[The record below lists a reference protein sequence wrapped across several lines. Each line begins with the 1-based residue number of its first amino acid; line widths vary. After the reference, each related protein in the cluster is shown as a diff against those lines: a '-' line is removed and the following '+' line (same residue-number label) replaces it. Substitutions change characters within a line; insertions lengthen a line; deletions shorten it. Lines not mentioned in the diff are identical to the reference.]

1 MRRFIASFFLLVL
14 TTGAARADDLSVSS
28 NFVDTSSQT
37 PSLCVQFNEA
47 LSPSLSAHYED
58 YVRVDHFSGLVA
70 EVSGANLCIGG
81 LPYETHYHLTLL
93 AGLTAQSGDKL
104 PNDTGIDFSP
114 GDRPSLVAISGN
126 GLYLAKRSATGLAIT
141 TVNVRKLAVHVLRL
155 NDLNAIQ
162 DFSTIAGNQVFDP
175 TQQSFNGDNL
185 LSLIGGQ
192 AGVVWSGVMP
202 VATVADQNVNTLFP
216 IAAALGQSGDLMAG
230 KPGVYLV
237 VAEDAATAVPAGFWA
252 GTLSGDAEANANS
265 TSFATHWVVVTDL
278 GLTAMTGDDGLHV
291 VVRSISSAAAASGV
305 RLNLI
310 STGGDVLDSV
320 TSDADGRAAFPAAL
334 LDGHLAN
341 APLAVAAYGADGDF
355 SYLPLTTGAFDL
367 SDRGVTGRAAPV
379 TNDAYLA
386 ADRGIFR
393 PGETAH
399 VLVLLHDADGHALAR
414 QTFSLG
420 LVRPDTVQVGTI
432 QAVTDDAG
440 GAVVP
445 VALPANALHG
455 PWTIQAAIDP
465 TLPPIGS
472 LTLSVENFQPADMRV
487 DATGAPARAT
497 PGAQLNLA
505 AAGMYLYGAP
515 ALLPIKA
522 SVTITTDKTPIPG
535 VTGYDFGL
543 LNDQFADSE
552 TDLAAP
558 DSAGP
563 DGKVAFTGT
572 IPQPAATTQPLR
584 AKIAIGYMEPS
595 GNITNAEQV
604 VKLTTTKTLV
614 GVKPLF
620 QGGSVDSGAPAVFD
634 LAAFDPDTGKMVADD
649 VQIRIVRTDTIY
661 DWVGSAGSWTW
672 HSYTV
677 DHPVALTQLAL
688 DGGGPTEVSRALPDG
703 DYTIIAAD
711 PRTGAATSVAF
722 SVGWSGLGASASTP
736 DTLDLTADHT
746 LLATGGTAK
755 IHISGPFAG
764 TADVLVANNRVYSQQ
779 VVTVPKE
786 GADFA
791 VTASSNWNGGA
802 YVIADLH
809 RGSAGAPGHVSV
821 RAIGV
826 GWLGLDPAPH
836 TLGVTIGAPATIL
849 PRTQQTVT
857 VKITGAASG
866 AKIHL
871 ALDVMD
877 EGILGLT
884 KYKTPDPVG
893 WFWGQRQLGV
903 EIRDIYGALLNDQ
916 GEAGSITQGG
926 DEGAGG
932 PRVPLQ
938 SNKLFAVASADL
950 TVGADGMIQIPLT
963 VPDFEG
969 QARLTAVAWT
979 ATQAGSGQAD
989 MVVRDPVVMNPG
1001 LPNFLSSGDH
1011 ALLPLT
1017 LANVSGPAGAYTV
1030 SLSVAGAATPMTVT
1044 LAKSEQS
1051 VLEFPFAAGA
1061 TGMVNLTFRLTG
1073 NGLDISRKFSIFIRP
1088 AHPPTFFTLAGP
1100 IRPGARMLLP
1110 AEIAASGADTGT
1122 AALSVGAFP
1131 GLNAQFLI
1139 TALSTDDCCND
1150 SVTAISKTFPLLT
1163 PAYAAL
1169 YKGGTAA
1176 AKTAVEAAITLV
1188 ANRQGLSGDI
1198 GDWSFAAGDEGYDD
1212 WVSAYAVDFL
1222 LSAQDAGFDV
1232 PNVVLDRAKLWLGAE
1247 GADLAQV
1254 ITTQGTA
1261 YGSEAPAPFPSFV
1274 YTQWLL
1280 ARTGHPNIGA
1290 LRVVADALTSAIS
1303 PDGYRLI
1310 FWGGNKTPSN
1320 LTAAGDLAKLSMAL
1334 AAAGDS
1340 ARAATV
1346 LNDAAA
1352 IVTTPGQS
1360 EWADGFWWTANQDAA
1375 ITLLAAATAQNQAV
1389 FDAAAKKID
1398 PQTLTEDDDDDAI
1411 AFLLRAI
1418 AAGDALAAGQRRTV
1432 TFAVGGKSQMVPVP
1446 GSADVSWPDL
1456 MNSKAIDFVSGTGD
1470 YDFSATYTPRA
1481 ATAAFAHGMTLNVT
1495 LENFDGGAVDL
1506 TKLHQGD
1513 DVVVTISGSAP
1524 KTQTHLLQIVSLLPG
1539 CFSIEK
1545 SMPGPDDRPV
1555 FLHISAPE
1563 SFSSDIDRFVASVRL
1578 GKPAWDTSSDSD
1590 SDPTAMPAGQ
1600 FLVAYIVKVTTAGR
1614 FTMPEVTVRDRLH
1627 PAISAGSSSRTISVG
1642 Q

>member
-1 MRRFIASFFLLVL
+1 MRRFLAGFLLLLSAGV
-14 TTGAARADDLSVSS
+14 AHADDLTVSS
-28 NFVDTSSQT
+28 NFVDTSEQT
-37 PSLCVQFNEA
+37 PSLCVQFSTA
-47 LSPSLSAHYED
+47 LSPSLAAHYED
-58 YVRVDHFSGLVA
+58 YVRVDNFSGLVA

-81 LPYETHYHLTLL
+81 LPYEKHYHLTLL
-93 AGLTAQSGDKL
+93 AGLTAQNGDKL
-104 PNDTGIDFSP
+104 PSDTGIEFSP

-141 TVNVRKLAVHVLRL
+141 TVNVKKLAVHVLRL

-185 LSLIGGQ
+185 VSLIGGQ
-192 AGVVWSGVMP
+192 AGVIWSGTMP
-202 VATVADQNVNTLFP
+202 VAPAADQNVKTLFP
-216 IAAALGQSGDLMAG
+216 IASALGQSGDVMAG

-237 VAEDAATAVPAGFWA
+237 VAEDAATAVPGGFWSGA
-252 GTLSGDAEANANS
+252 LSGDAQANANS

-291 VVRSISSAAAASGV
+291 IVRSISSAAAAPGV
-305 RLNLI
+305 KLNLI
-310 STGGDVLDSV
+310 STGGDVLGTM
-320 TSDADGRAAFPAAL
+320 TSASTGRAVFPAAL

-399 VLVLLHDADGHALAR
+399 VLVLLHDADGHAL
-414 QTFSLG
+414 QNQKFSLG

-487 DATGAPARAT
+487 DATGAPVRAA
-497 PGAQLNLA
+497 PGAVLNLA
-505 AAGMYLYGAP
+505 ATGMYLYGAP
-515 ALLPIKA
+515 AVLPVRA
-522 SVTITTDKTPIPG
+522 SITITTDKTPIPG

-543 LNDQFADSE
+543 LNDQFADAQ
-552 TDLAAP
+552 TDLSAP
-558 DSAGP
+558 TEAGP
-563 DGKVAFTGT
+563 DGKISFQAT
-572 IPQPAATTQPLR
+572 IPQPVATTQPLR
-584 AKIAIGYMEPS
+584 AKIAIGYLEPS
-595 GNITNAEQV
+595 GNLTSAEQV
-604 VKLTTTKTLV
+604 VKLTTTKTLI
-614 GVKPLF
+614 GIKPLF
-620 QGGSVDSGAPAVFD
+620 RGGSVDSGSPAVFD
-634 LAAFDPDTGKMVADD
+634 LAAFDPDAGKMVTDM

-677 DHPVALTQLAL
+677 DHPVELTQQAL
-688 DGGGPTEVSRALPDG
+688 DASPTEFSRSLPDG

-711 PRTGAATSVAF
+711 PQTGAATSVAF
-722 SVGWSGLGASASTP
+722 SVGWSGLGTSASTP
-736 DTLDLTADHT
+736 DTLNLTADHT
-746 LLATGGTAK
+746 QLSAGGTAK
-755 IHISGPFAG
+755 LHIAGPFAG

-779 VVTVPKE
+779 TIAVPKG

-791 VTASSNWNGGA
+791 VTATSDWNGGA

-836 TLGVTIGAPATIL
+836 TLGVTITAPADIL
-849 PRTQQTVT
+849 PRTQQTVK
-857 VKITGAASG
+857 VKVAGAAAG

-871 ALDVMD
+871 VLNVVD

-884 KYKTPDPVG
+884 KYKTPDPAG

-938 SNKLFAVASADL
+938 SNKLFAVASEDL
-950 TVGADGMIQIPLT
+950 IVGADGTIQVPLA

-979 ATQAGSGQAD
+979 ATQAGSTQAD
-989 MVVRDPVVMNPG
+989 MLVRDPVVMNPG
-1001 LPNFLSSGDH
+1001 LPAFLSTGDH

-1017 LANVSGPAGAYTV
+1017 LANVSGPAGMYNV
-1030 SLSVAGAATPMTVT
+1030 SLSVAGTPPMTVT
-1044 LAKSEQS
+1044 LARSEQS
-1051 VLEFPFAAGA
+1051 VLDFPFTAGA
-1061 TGMVNLTFRLTG
+1061 TGMADLTFRLTG

-1088 AHPPTFFTLAGP
+1088 AHPPAFFTLAGS
-1100 IRPGARMLLP
+1100 IRPGARIVLP
-1110 AEIAASGADTGT
+1110 AEIAASGAEDGT
-1122 AALSVGAFP
+1122 AELSVGQFP

-1139 TALSTDDCCND
+1139 TALSADDCCSD
-1150 SVTAISKTFPLLT
+1150 TVTAISKTFPLLT

-1169 YKGGTAA
+1169 YKRGAAA
-1176 AKTAVEAAITLV
+1176 AKTAVDAAITLV
-1188 ANRQGLSGDI
+1188 ANRQGLGGDI
-1198 GDWSFAAGDEGYDD
+1198 GDWSFAPGDEGFDD

-1222 LSAQDAGFDV
+1222 LSAQEAGFDV
-1232 PNVVLDRAKLWLGAE
+1232 PKVVLDRAKLWLGTE
-1247 GADLAQV
+1247 GANLAQV

-1290 LRVVADALTSAIS
+1290 LRVVADALTSAKS
-1303 PDGYRLI
+1303 PDGYKLI
-1310 FWGGNKTPSN
+1310 FWGGNKSPAN
-1320 LTAAGDLAKLSMAL
+1320 LVAAGDLAKLSMAL
-1334 AAAGDS
+1334 AAGGDP

-1346 LNDAAA
+1346 LNDAAT
-1352 IVTTPGQS
+1352 IITTPGQS

-1375 ITLLAAATAQNQAV
+1375 ITLLAAATEQNQAV
-1389 FDAAAKKID
+1389 FDAAAAKIE
-1398 PQTLTEDDDDDAI
+1398 PTTLTADDDDDAI
-1411 AFLLRAI
+1411 AFMLRAI
-1418 AAGDALAAGQRRTV
+1418 AAGDALAAGQHRQV
-1432 TFAVGGKSQMVPVP
+1432 TFAVDGKSQTIPVP
-1446 GSADVSWPDL
+1446 GSTDIIWPEL
-1456 MNSKAIDFVSGTGD
+1456 MNAKTLDFVRGTGD
-1470 YDFSATYTPRA
+1470 YDFAATYTPRA
-1481 ATAAFAHGMTLNVT
+1481 ATAAFAHGMTLNVSF
-1495 LENFDGGAVDL
+1495 EDL
-1506 TKLHQGD
+1506 NGKPLDLAKLRQGD
-1513 DVVVTISGSAP
+1513 DAVVTISGTAP

-1539 CFSIEK
+1539 CFAIEK
-1545 SMPGPDDRPV
+1545 SMPGPDDVPP
-1555 FLHISAPE
+1555 FLHSSKPE
-1563 SFSSDIDRFVASVRL
+1563 SFSSQIDRFVASVRL

-1590 SDPTAMPAGQ
+1590 ADPTAMPAGQ
-1600 FLVAYIVKVTTAGR
+1600 FLVAYVVKVTTAGA

-1627 PAISAGSSSRTISVG
+1627 PAISAGSGSRTISVG
-1642 Q
+1642 K